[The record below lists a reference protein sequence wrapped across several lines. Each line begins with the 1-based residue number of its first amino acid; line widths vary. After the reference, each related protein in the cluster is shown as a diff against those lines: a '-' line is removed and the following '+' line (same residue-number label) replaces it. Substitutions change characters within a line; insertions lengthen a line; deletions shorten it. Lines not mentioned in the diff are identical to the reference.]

1 MATIT
6 AIQKKDIDALEK
18 SLKVL
23 SENMTSVADD
33 VIDINGQINDFNT
46 QVDNLKTNVKSLE
59 QEIKEFML
67 EVRGSTFVSNAQNE
81 ILLKENELNKK
92 YGHYDLVRRKINGIL
107 NSMDLNTIKKN
118 TLLTQ
123 SEQSLLNTPDYYLS
137 YALVA
142 LCAWFRNEK
151 KLARKALNKS
161 LNLNDS
167 KTSLLFCLIHLRLN
181 RNETAL
187 KWLKRYLNAQ
197 DPNNMDND
205 IINVLESLVSDAY
218 SINMTDLIL
227 SYINDWCNKLS
238 NDDNINNYQIERWK
252 EFFND
257 TIDTVEDTEYPFS
270 TAYVV
275 NFNHLKNKLALS
287 YSYNNAYAK
296 FLELLNNN
304 EQKEK
309 NIDELLNSL
318 LFSYEENEAELRKD
332 ILKNKLIIECKG
344 NIEEANKK
352 YELYN
357 NALNVK
363 NNFGNELTNIVL
375 NRNDVSLST
384 KKLAIALTKQ
394 NIVKGF
400 EEVFSDN
407 NEFVD
412 EEIQIKIN
420 EWTGITKDGSNE
432 KELQDS
438 LTDYVKKPYE
448 HDSQQ
453 QQYISLKTIYC
464 SIFIVIG
471 LILMFIKLYLGI
483 IIIFVGGGMLL
494 FFLNE
499 VSKNRQDIIDEYND
513 TLKKYLFEL
522 NNTIAEIVDIK
533 FLCKRNLKYKNEL
546 ISFINSF
553 DKNNYINFK

>member
-46 QVDNLKTNVKSLE
+46 QVDTLKTNVKSLE

-257 TIDTVEDTEYPFS
+257 TIDTVEDAEYPFS

-407 NEFVD
+407 DEFVD

-420 EWTGITKDGSNE
+420 EWTGTTKDGSNE

-453 QQYISLKTIYC
+453 QQYISPKTIYC